1 MTHALGGMLCS
12 CQKGI
17 VFFSWEKGIVYV
29 LEWNY
34 FLDML
39 LNESSKTKYLNHFV
53 GRSEE

>member
-1 MTHALGGMLCS
+1 MTHALGGILCS
-12 CQKGI
+12 YQ
-17 VFFSWEKGIVYV
+17 KGIVYV

-39 LNESSKTKYLNHFV
+39 LNESSKTKYLNNFV